1 MTLEDYILEHIDDEP
16 DYLAKINRN
25 TWVKQINPRMLSG
38 HLQGRILS
46 MLAKMIQPKNVLEIG
61 TFTGYSAI
69 CLAEGLVEGGSVDTI
84 EIDDELEDFILENF
98 GISPFEEQ
106 INLHIGDAKT
116 IIPTLDK
123 VYDLVFLDADKYHYS
138 DYFELILPKL
148 RQGGFIIAD
157 NTMWNGKVVEELK
170 HNDKQTE
177 EILHFNEKVKEDKRV
192 EKVILPVR
200 DGLTL
205 IRKVG

>member
-1 MTLEDYILEHIDDEP
+1 MTLEDYILQHIDEEP
-16 DYLAKINRN
+16 DYLAKINRK
-25 TWVKQINPRMLSG
+25 TWVRQINPRMLSG

-46 MLAKMIQPKNVLEIG
+46 MLAKMIQPTNVLEIG
-61 TFTGYSAI
+61 TFTGYSAL
-69 CLAEGLVEGGSVDTI
+69 CLAEGLTENGTVDTI
-84 EIDDELEDFILENF
+84 EIDDELEEFILENF
-98 GISPFEEQ
+98 SISPFKEQ
-106 INLHIGDAKT
+106 INLHIGNAMT

-123 VYDLVFLDADKYHYS
+123 IYDLVFLDADKSHYS
-138 DYFELILPKL
+138 DYLDLVLPKL
-148 RQGGFIIAD
+148 RKGGFIIAD
-157 NTMWNGKVVEELK
+157 NTIWNGKVVEELK

-205 IRKVG
+205 IRKI

>member
-1 MTLEDYILEHIDDEP
+1 MTLEDYILQHIDEEP
-16 DYLAKINRN
+16 DYLAKINRK
-25 TWVKQINPRMLSG
+25 TWVRQINPRMLSG

-46 MLAKMIQPKNVLEIG
+46 MLVKMIQPTNVLEIG
-61 TFTGYSAI
+61 TFTGYSAL
-69 CLAEGLVEGGSVDTI
+69 CLAEGLTENGTVDTI

-98 GISPFEEQ
+98 SISPFKEQ
-106 INLHIGDAKT
+106 INLHIGNAMT

-123 VYDLVFLDADKYHYS
+123 IYDLVFLDADKYHYS
-138 DYFELILPKL
+138 DYLELVLPKL
-148 RQGGFIIAD
+148 RKGGFIIAD
-157 NTMWNGKVVEELK
+157 NTIWNGKVVEELK

-205 IRKVG
+205 IRKI

>member
-1 MTLEDYILEHIDDEP
+1 MTLEDYILQHIDEEP
-16 DYLAKINRN
+16 DYLAKINRK
-25 TWVKQINPRMLSG
+25 TWVRQINPRMLSG

-46 MLAKMIQPKNVLEIG
+46 MLAKMIQPTNVLEIG
-61 TFTGYSAI
+61 TFTGYSAL
-69 CLAEGLVEGGSVDTI
+69 CLAEGLTENGTVDTI
-84 EIDDELEDFILENF
+84 EIDDELEEFILENF
-98 GISPFEEQ
+98 SLSPFKEQ
-106 INLHIGDAKT
+106 INLHIGNAMT

-123 VYDLVFLDADKYHYS
+123 IYDLVFLDADKCHYS
-138 DYFELILPKL
+138 DYLELVLPKL
-148 RQGGFIIAD
+148 RKGGFIIAD
-157 NTMWNGKVVEELK
+157 NTIWNGKVVEELK

-205 IRKVG
+205 IRKI